1 MDAANSTDLPD
12 DLDAVL
18 VDIWQ
23 RLGRA
28 AKDRRAAM
36 HTPVV
41 ATITAGGYPSQ
52 RVMVL
57 RAFDRASATL
67 RFHTDAR
74 AAKVDQVGDGS
85 PVSVLAYDP
94 GAKRQ
99 FRLSGIARIETD
111 SVAADGAW
119 AEATLFARRCYLA
132 DPAPGTLSNAPVSG
146 LPADI
151 EGRKPDDDD
160 EVAPGRAN
168 FALLMAKIDTVEFLH
183 LAHTGHRRA
192 LFRQAD
198 DGQWHGQWLV
208 P

>member
-1 MDAANSTDLPD
+1 MASENTNELTD
-12 DLDAVL
+12 DLDSVL
-18 VDIWQ
+18 ADVWQ

-41 ATITAGGYPSQ
+41 ATIGADGTPSQ

-74 AAKVDQVGDGS
+74 AAKADQVGTGG
-85 PVSVLAYDP
+85 PVSVLCYDP

-99 FRLSGIARIETD
+99 FRLSGAARIETD
-111 SVAADGAW
+111 TPAVDQAW
-119 AEATLFARRCYLA
+119 AEATLFAKRCYLA
-132 DPAPGTLSNAPVSG
+132 DPAPGTVSEAPVSG

-151 EGRKPDDDD
+151 EGRKPEDED
-160 EVAPGRAN
+160 EVAPGRVN
-168 FALLMAKIDTVEFLH
+168 FALLMAQIDSIEFLH

-192 LFRQAD
+192 VFGKSD
-198 DGQWHGQWLV
+198 DGGWRGQWLV